1 RSAGSSAPS
10 FMRFG
15 SGYRHVGRRSRITS
29 VGNPSA
35 CNSRS
40 QRAPGSN
47 RVAEGP
53 KLPSALLATR
63 AGKRVEGISQ
73 LDVDE
78 PGAADHR
85 LPPCARQGAGDS
97 TGPEIDI
104 TKRLLRDG
112 ALKANV
118 RNCHT
123 ASRPQHPKDLSIDP
137 DLVRAEVDHA
147 VGDHD
152 IRPAILDRQIF
163 DESLAKLDIVQA
175 QPGCHRP
182 AAIQH
187 LRS

>member
-40 QRAPGSN
+40 QRAAGSN
-47 RVAEGP
+47 RVAEGA

-78 PGAADHR
+78 PGSADHR

-97 TGPEIDI
+97 TGPEIDVM
-104 TKRLLRDG
+104 KRLLRDG
-112 ALKANV
+112 ALEADV
-118 RNCHT
+118 SHR
-123 ASRPQHPKDLSIDP
+123 HPAARLEHPTDLSVDA

-147 VGDHD
+147 VRDDD
-152 IRPAILDRQIF
+152 IGPAIIDGQVF
-163 DESLAKLDIVQA
+163 DQA
-175 QPGCHRP
+175 
-182 AAIQH
+182 
-187 LRS
+187 